1 MTGTGTS
8 IKLTVAQAI
17 VRYLMN
23 QYTEINGVK
32 TRICGGGFG
41 VVGHGNIP
49 VVETIAGRANTQA
62 TRRLNTGPLGMTG
75 SGNANTL
82 AGAADVAQISAAP
95 DVNARHAEV
104 EAGRARQRQGV

>member
-17 VRYLMN
+17 VRHLMN

-32 TRICGGGFG
+32 TRICFG
-41 VVGHGNIP
+41 VFGHGNVP

-62 TRRLNTGPLGMTG
+62 TRPLNIGPLGMTG